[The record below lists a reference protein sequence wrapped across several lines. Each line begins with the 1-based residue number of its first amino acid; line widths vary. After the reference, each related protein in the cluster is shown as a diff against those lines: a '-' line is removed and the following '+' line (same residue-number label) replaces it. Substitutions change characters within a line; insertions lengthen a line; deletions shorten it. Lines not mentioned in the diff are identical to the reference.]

1 MVRYIVLA
9 ALLTNFTLALVNN
22 PLINLAVYFTN
33 WGMLSSLLLTLLVLK
48 CTSDPDIKEKKGWLA
63 ATHITFEL
71 ATSINAIVCSIYW
84 PTIHF

>member
-1 MVRYIVLA
+1 MARHIALT

-33 WGMLSSLLLTLLVLK
+33 WGMLSSLFLTLLVLK

-63 ATHITFEL
+63 STHIMFEL
-71 ATSINAIVCSIYW
+71 ATSINAIVCAIYW